1 MQIVKGI
8 PVSPGIAVA
17 VAYCIDE
24 VFVRE
29 GVTRLSESEASA
41 EWQRFQE
48 ACAAVSQ
55 ELQAMQRKV
64 LQQVGPEE
72 AEIFKAHQALLF
84 DPTLQAKIRDAIL
97 RRHWPAAT
105 ALAEVLEEYTSLLAN
120 NEDRYLKE
128 RVADIRDVILRLSG
142 FLSEAVSDTCEAL
155 PGPVIVVAQEV
166 LPSQVVTLANRQ
178 IAGFVTHTGG
188 TTSHA
193 AILAR
198 SQGIPAV
205 SGLGNLLPKLKTGQL
220 LVVDGRDGSVI
231 VHPNAE
237 TERSYRKLQREF
249 VHLKDRLVAHLDH
262 PSVSADGES
271 VELLANVSD
280 ISDIQNACEMGAAGV
295 GLYRTEFFF
304 LRHPNI
310 PDEQEQVDTYRE
322 LVEASPGRCFT
333 IRTLDIGGD
342 KTTPYLGQH
351 REANPFMG
359 WRSVRLSFEHLDFFL
374 QQIRAAL
381 RVAAWANEH
390 NKQVQLLLP
399 MITTLEEVRK
409 VKTLVAKARK
419 QLQARGEP
427 AGAMP
432 LGIMIEVPAAAIS
445 ICQLLPEVDYISIG
459 SNDLVQYL
467 MAADR
472 DNPKVA
478 HLCQPLSPAV
488 LQVLS
493 QVIRACNEAKKP
505 VTLCG
510 EMAGLPRAFMIL
522 FGMGLRSF
530 SMSPGVIPRIKEV
543 LSQLTVQRAET
554 CVEQVLKLKTLR
566 QITRYMNEQLDSLSP
581 ELKLLD
587 MQ

>member
-1 MQIVKGI
+1 MQIVKGTPI
-8 PVSPGIAVA
+8 SPGIAVA

-24 VFVRE
+24 VFVRD
-29 GVTRLSESEASA
+29 GVTKLSETDAAA

-48 ACAAVSQ
+48 ACATVSQ

-64 LQQVGPEE
+64 HQQIGPEE
-72 AEIFKAHQALLF
+72 AEIFLAHQALLV
-84 DPTLQAKIRDAIL
+84 DPTLQAKMRDAIL
-97 RRHWPAAT
+97 RRHWPATA

-142 FLSEAVSDTCEAL
+142 FLSEAVNDTCDAL
-155 PGPVIVVAQEV
+155 PGPVIVVAQDV
-166 LPSQVVTLANRQ
+166 LPSQVITLANRQ
-178 IAGFVTHTGG
+178 IVGFVTHAGG

-205 SGLGNLLPKLKTGQL
+205 SGLGSLLPKLKTGQL
-220 LVVDGRDGSVI
+220 LIVDGRDGSVI
-231 VHPNAE
+231 VHPNDE

-249 VHLKDRLVAHLDH
+249 VHLKDRLVAHRDQ
-262 PSVSADGES
+262 PSQSADG
-271 VELLANVSD
+271 VRAELLANVSD
-280 ISDIQNACEMGAAGV
+280 PSDVQLAKEMGAAGV
-295 GLYRTEFFF
+295 GLYRSEFYF
-304 LRHPNI
+304 LRHPSI
-310 PDEQEQVDTYRE
+310 PDEEEQVQTYRE
-322 LVEASPGRCFT
+322 LVAASPGRCFT

-381 RVAAWANEH
+381 RVAAWAKEH
-390 NKQVQLLLP
+390 DKEVRLLLP
-399 MITTLEEVRK
+399 MITTLEEIRK

-419 QLQARGEP
+419 QLQARGLATGP
-427 AGAMP
+427 MP
-432 LGIMIEVPAAAIS
+432 VGIMIEVPAAAVS
-445 ICQLLPEVDYISIG
+445 IRQLLPDVDFISIG

-488 LQVLS
+488 LHVLA
-493 QVIRACNEAKKP
+493 QVIAACNEAKKP

-530 SMSPGVIPRIKEV
+530 SMSPGVIPRIREL
-543 LSQLTVQRAET
+543 LSHLTVQQTET
-554 CVEQVLKLKTLR
+554 CLKQVLKLKTLR
-566 QITRYMNEQLDSLSP
+566 QITRYMSERLEALSP